1 MILIKSIRNID
12 YNACDDVWAIVR
24 SMKNPSKH
32 IKHVPEISPSLNL
45 FFKAKKLMKEN
56 QWNKQTFDT
65 IYVPQFLKEM
75 HEEQAINIL
84 NKLYQ
89 IDKNGGKICLVCFCP
104 DETMCHRSIIAGLL
118 QGVGCNVQ
126 TETSNNYTKYYKMY
140 NETQRENN
148 E

>member
-1 MILIKSIRNID
+1 
-12 YNACDDVWAIVR
+12 
-24 SMKNPSKH
+24 
-32 IKHVPEISPSLNL
+32 
-45 FFKAKKLMKEN
+45 MKEN

-65 IYVPQFLKEM
+65 VYVPQFLKEM

-89 IDKNGGKICLVCFCP
+89 IDKNSGKICLVCFCP

-126 TETSNNYTKYYKMY
+126 TETNNNYTKYYRMY
-140 NETQRENN
+140 NKTQRENN